1 MARPTF
7 KAYAENIEAKS
18 GKTLE
23 DFWRLANRKGF
34 VKRGHVVAKHGEM
47 LAWFKSDMRLGHVHA
62 NFIILFLRL
71 RANDQKVSAQA
82 REWAFAT
89 GFQKSE

>member
-23 DFWRLANRKGF
+23 DFWKLANRKGF

-47 LAWFKSDMRLGHVHA
+47 LAWLKSEMRLGHVHA
-62 NFIILFLRL
+62 NFIILSLRL
-71 RANDQKVSAQA
+71 RANDQKVSSQA
-82 REWAFAT
+82 REWAFRT
-89 GFQKSE
+89 GFKKSE

>member
-1 MARPTF
+1 MARRTF

-18 GKTLE
+18 EKTLE
-23 DFWRLANRKGF
+23 DFWKLDSRMGF

-47 LAWFKSDMRLGHVHA
+47 LAWLKSEMRLGHVHA
-62 NFIILFLRL
+62 NCIILFLRL